1 MCYLGITNGEGCS
14 RVTCLLGEDRERNT
28 TMYLHSEEYKAGY
41 WVKWLLCYKTKILD
55 FLSQPGNS
63 HAGPDSQIHT
73 SSQAHSWGEVFTHF
87 WCADCRQ
94 KQRLPTSKIIR
105 ISPFSTSNA
114 TLCTCC
120 FSKAPRV
127 TDRQAGGHS
136 FTEEWKSQ
144 TWGLLWMS

>member
-1 MCYLGITNGEGCS
+1 MCYWGTTNGGGCS
-14 RVTCLLGEDRERNT
+14 RVTSLLAKVRERNT
-28 TMYLHSEEYKAGY
+28 TMYLHSEEYKAGF
-41 WVKWLLCYKTKILD
+41 WVTGLLHYSTKIIE

-63 HAGPDSQIHT
+63 CGRARLSDTHLQPSTQLGGGF
-73 SSQAHSWGEVFTHF
+73 HSLLHSGVLAAE
-87 WCADCRQ
+87 R
-94 KQRLPTSKIIR
+94 SKIIT

-127 TDRQAGGHS
+127 RDCQAGGHS